1 MDKMLYLAM
10 TGAKHIDLQQ
20 ATTANNLSNVNTNA
34 FKADL
39 ASFRALP
46 VVGPGAP
53 TRTYVVDNTIGHDM
67 SQGSLMHTGSPSD
80 FALGSPGFFAVQAA
94 DGSEAYTRGGGY
106 VLDANGM
113 MRTRSGLPITGDG
126 GPITVPTGY
135 QVQLGQDGSVVGVPQ
150 NGKDRTPQ
158 LLGQIKLVNP
168 GDKEVYKGPDGLFR
182 MNSGDTATADTNVKL
197 VPETLE
203 ASNVNA
209 VESLVQMI
217 SHGRQ
222 YEMNI
227 KLMTNADQNDQKAT
241 QLLTMG

>member
-20 ATTANNLSNVNTNA
+20 ATTANNLSNANTNA

-80 FALGSPGFFAVQAA
+80 FALGSPGFFAVQAS
-94 DGSEAYTRGGGY
+94 DGNEAYTRDGGY

-113 MRTRSGLPITGDG
+113 MRTRSGLPIMGDG

-135 QVQLGQDGSVVGVPQ
+135 QVQLGQDGSVIGVPL
-150 NGKDRTPQ
+150 NGTDRTPQ

-168 GDKEVYKGPDGLFR
+168 GNKEVYKGPDGLFR
-182 MNSGDTATADTNVKL
+182 MNNGDTATADTNVKL

-222 YEMNI
+222 YDLNI
-227 KLMTNADQNDQKAT
+227 KLMQNADQNDQKAT
-241 QLLTMG
+241 QLLSMG

>member
-1 MDKMLYLAM
+1 MDRLLFLAM
-10 TGAKHIDLQQ
+10 TGAKNIDLQQ
-20 ATTANNLSNVNTNA
+20 ATTANNLANVNTNA

-39 ASFRALP
+39 ASFRSLP

-67 SQGSLMHTGSPSD
+67 SQGSLQRTGNPND

-94 DGSEAYTRGGGY
+94 DGNEAYTRDGGF

-113 MRTRSGLPITGDG
+113 MRNRNGLPILGDG
-126 GPITVPTGY
+126 GPITVPAGSK
-135 QVQLGQDGSVVGVPQ
+135 VQLGQDGSVMAIPLTGT
-150 NGKDRTPQ
+150 DRTAQ
-158 LLGQIKLVNP
+158 LVGQIKMVNP
-168 GDKEVYKGPDGLFR
+168 GDRAVYKGGDGLFR
-182 MNSGDTATADTNVKL
+182 VNGGDTAQADPNVKL
-197 VPETLE
+197 VPESLE

-222 YEMNI
+222 YDMNV
-227 KLMTNADQNDQKAT
+227 KMMQTADQNDQKAT
-241 QLLTMG
+241 QLLAIG

>member
-1 MDKMLYLAM
+1 MDRLLFLAM
-10 TGAKHIDLQQ
+10 TGAKNIDLQQ
-20 ATTANNLSNVNTNA
+20 ATTANNLANVNTNA

-39 ASFRALP
+39 ASFRSLP

-67 SQGSLMHTGSPSD
+67 SQGSLQRTGNPND

-94 DGSEAYTRGGGY
+94 DGNEAYTRDGGF

-113 MRTRSGLPITGDG
+113 MRNRNGLPILGDG
-126 GPITVPTGY
+126 GPITVPAGSK
-135 QVQLGQDGSVVGVPQ
+135 VQLGQDGSVMAIPLTGT
-150 NGKDRTPQ
+150 DRTAQ
-158 LLGQIKLVNP
+158 LVGQIKMVNP
-168 GDKEVYKGPDGLFR
+168 GDRAVYKGADGLFR
-182 MNSGDTATADTNVKL
+182 VNGGDTAQADPNVKL
-197 VPETLE
+197 VPESLE

-222 YEMNI
+222 YDMNV
-227 KLMTNADQNDQKAT
+227 KMMQTADQNDQKAT
-241 QLLTMG
+241 QLLAIG

>member
-10 TGAKHIDLQQ
+10 TGAKNVDLQQ
-20 ATTANNLSNVNTNA
+20 ATTANNLSNINTNA

-53 TRTYVVDNTIGHDM
+53 TRTYVVDNTIGHDL
-67 SQGSLMHTGSPSD
+67 SQGSLLHTGSASD
-80 FALGSPGFFAVQAA
+80 FALGSPGFFAVQTA
-94 DGSEAYTRGGGY
+94 DGGEAYTRNGGY

-135 QVQLGQDGSVVGVPQ
+135 QVMLGQDGSVMGVPQ
-150 NGKDRTPQ
+150 NGADRTPQ

-168 GDKEVYKGPDGLFR
+168 EAKEIYKGPDGLFR
-182 MNSGDTATADTNVKL
+182 MNNGDNAAADATVKL

-209 VESLVQMI
+209 VDSLVQMI

-222 YEMNI
+222 YDLNI
-227 KLMTNADQNDQKAT
+227 KLMQNADQNDQKAT
-241 QLLTMG
+241 QLLAMG